1 MSINVWDFNAC
12 RNAAKNAD
20 LAQRDGEAAFQ
31 EANEV
36 FAWAVAAY
44 RVELAKET
52 LKLRADGMPATL
64 VPDLAK
70 GNERISSLRLE
81 RDIAKGLLDAANHAM
96 WRHNATRRDVQ
107 RFVDYSLAINTGRA
121 MD

>member
-1 MSINVWDFNAC
+1 VSVTVWDFNAC

-20 LAQRDGEAAFQ
+20 LAQRDGEAAYQ

-36 FAWAVAAY
+36 YARAEAAY

-52 LKLRADGMPATL
+52 LKLRADGMAATL